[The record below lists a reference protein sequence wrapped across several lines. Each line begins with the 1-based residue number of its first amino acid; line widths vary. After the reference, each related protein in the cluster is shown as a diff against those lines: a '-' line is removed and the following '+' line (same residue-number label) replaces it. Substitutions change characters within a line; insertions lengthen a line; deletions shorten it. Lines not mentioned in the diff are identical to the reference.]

1 MKYLIV
7 DLDDTLLTTDK
18 KVSNYTINGINK
30 LKDLGF
36 LFVIN
41 TARNYESAVEL
52 MDLLKP
58 DYSIIN
64 AGALIYDKDKKL
76 IYSKLIS
83 KEDTNDVISQL
94 LNDKEVMKFSIQL
107 KDKLLIDDYTST
119 SITFKGTYFNFKE
132 NILNEP
138 SAKIMI
144 SSTNNSKWERVAKQ
158 LGYEYEIYFSGTWC
172 RISSSSKYKGNLAL
186 YNLLND
192 TNPED
197 YVFGDDHGDVEMI
210 NKAYHGALLS
220 NSTIKNKCKNI
231 TKYDNNSDGVIKHME
246 EILNL

>member
-18 KVSNYTINGINK
+18 KVSEYTINGINR
-30 LKDLGF
+30 LKELGF

-41 TARNYESAVEL
+41 TARNYESSVEL
-52 MDLLKP
+52 MDLLNP
-58 DYSIIN
+58 DFSIIN

-83 KEDTNDVISQL
+83 KEDTNSVIEML
-94 LNDKEVMKFSIQL
+94 LCDKEVMKFSIQL
-107 KDKLLIDDYTST
+107 SDKLLIDDYSST
-119 SITFKGTYFNFKE
+119 SITFKGTYYNFKE

-144 SSTNNSKWERVAKQ
+144 SSINNSKWERLSKE
-158 LGYEYEIYFSGTWC
+158 LGYEFEIYFSGTWC

-186 YNLLND
+186 FELLND
-192 TNPED
+192 DNPQD

-220 NSTIKNKCKNI
+220 NSLLKNKCKNV
-231 TKYDNNSDGVIKHME
+231 TKYDNNRDGVIKHME
-246 EILNL
+246 QILNL